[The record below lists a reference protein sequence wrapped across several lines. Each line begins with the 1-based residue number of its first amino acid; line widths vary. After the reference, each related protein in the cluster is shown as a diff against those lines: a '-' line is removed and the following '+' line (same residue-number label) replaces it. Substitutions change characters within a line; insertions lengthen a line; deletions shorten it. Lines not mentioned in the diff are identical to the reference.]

1 VEKARWEEQARQQL
15 HAAEE
20 RLRNEL
26 KRKVILHAFS
36 ASFAVCCRPKDGIY
50 RYAKETSLFPD
61 VMRQLSYLFLS
72 YLYCFVFF
80 NFSFVFGLQHRTYEM
95 VFTT

>member
-1 VEKARWEEQARQQL
+1 MEKARWEEQARQQL

-36 ASFAVCCRPKDGIY
+36 ASYAVCCRPKDGIDL
-50 RYAKETSLFPD
+50 KETSLCLD
-61 VMRQLSYLFLS
+61 VMGQ
-72 YLYCFVFF
+72 
-80 NFSFVFGLQHRTYEM
+80 FS
-95 VFTT
+95 